1 VAVAAKP
8 PRTRSRPL
16 LRAVRPLRDLRG
28 VQLLC
33 EPPREPRRVSRL
45 GLQLHNAVD
54 RGNVS

>member
-1 VAVAAKP
+1 
-8 PRTRSRPL
+8 
-16 LRAVRPLRDLRG
+16 VRPLRDLRG